1 MMPSKRSLT
10 RVVVSRCLPLVMLMT
25 MMVIVAPCGAF
36 VLSHGPPAC
45 RRSNLPPL
53 ADSFHEDQFS
63 GSNSNY
69 HHPQRN
75 HNKEIEDARNLFE
88 RLALNATTGT
98 LQSTSTTTSTLSPPP
113 RRLTAQMERLR
124 TTEIQLLQALDRSDA
139 ALEPLVELWVK
150 EKQGEGASQVLH
162 KMMMN
167 HVCPDIQQ
175 EEKTLRR
182 LVQEHDQEHGNLVDS
197 GPPSSHHLA
206 STWVEPHARLAV
218 LLFSKGE
225 YDEALAL
232 CDYVLLIKPWHF
244 EIAQLFRIGLLKVG
258 NWPFALRVTRE
269 LTLPPLHHPKRRAHW
284 IQKMTNLAQERLEL
298 LPSSSSP
305 FSPLESLPPA
315 LTTCSQTII
324 IAQPFSASIPSTTPT
339 SIDSDECDVDNP
351 HRDCFQ

>member
-1 MMPSKRSLT
+1 MA
-10 RVVVSRCLPLVMLMT
+10 
-25 MMVIVAPCGAF
+25 MVIVVAPCGAF
-36 VLSHGPPAC
+36 VPSHGVPC

-53 ADSFHEDQFS
+53 ADSFHEDPFS
-63 GSNSNY
+63 GNSNSNY
-69 HHPQRN
+69 HHPHQN
-75 HNKEIEDARNLFE
+75 NKNKEIEDARLLFE

-98 LQSTSTTTSTLSPPP
+98 LQSTTSSTTTVVSPPPLP

-162 KMMMN
+162 QMMMN

-175 EEKTLRR
+175 EEKTLRK
-182 LVQEHDQEHGNLVDS
+182 LVQEHDQEDQEQ
-197 GPPSSHHLA
+197 PHHPA

-225 YDEALAL
+225 YEEALAL

-244 EIAQLFRIGLLKVG
+244 EIAQLFRMGLLKVG

-269 LTLPPLHHPKRRAHW
+269 LTLPPLHHPKRRAKW
-284 IQKMTNLAQERLEL
+284 IQKMTSLAQERLQPPPPPFAL
-298 LPSSSSP
+298 SSSP
-305 FSPLESLPPA
+305 LPFAPTTTPLESLPHA

-324 IAQPFSASIPSTTPT
+324 IAQPFSASTPPPPRTTTTSSTVT